1 MKEIGFFFNRYR
13 GRAGCLL
20 ILACALYAS
29 VLLLYEKAARFPGLA
44 WEDPVSV
51 HERRIEP
58 LRAYLPDRG
67 SVGYVT
73 ALEIEKVFARER
85 ALRDVE
91 LLGHFI
97 LTQYTLAPVFVYPR
111 PNLPLV
117 VGNFIGARPDQ
128 ALLDRYGLV
137 PLKDFGD
144 GLILYRRKE

>member
-1 MKEIGFFFNRYR
+1 MGLLFGRYR
-13 GRAGCLL
+13 GRAGYLL
-20 ILACALYAS
+20 LMACALYAS
-29 VLLLYEKAARFPGLA
+29 VLLLYEKAALFPGLSS
-44 WEDPVSV
+44 EDPVSI
-51 HERRIEP
+51 HESRMAP

-67 SVGYVT
+67 AVGYVT
-73 ALEIEKVFARER
+73 ALEIEKIFARER

-111 PNLPLV
+111 PDRPLV

-128 ALLDRYGLV
+128 ALLDHYGLV

>member
-1 MKEIGFFFNRYR
+1 MTKMGFLFSRYR
-13 GRAGCLL
+13 GRAGYLL
-20 ILACALYAS
+20 IMACALYAS
-29 VLLLYEKAARFPGLA
+29 VSFLYEKAALFPGLSS
-44 WEDPVSV
+44 EDPVSV

-67 SVGYVT
+67 AVGYVT

-111 PNLPLV
+111 PDRPLV
-117 VGNFIGARPDQ
+117 VGNFIGTQPDQ

-137 PLKDFGD
+137 PLRDFGD

>member
-1 MKEIGFFFNRYR
+1 MSEMGLLFGRYR
-13 GRAGCLL
+13 GRAGYLL
-20 ILACALYAS
+20 LMACALYAS
-29 VLLLYEKAARFPGLA
+29 VLLLYEKAALFPGLSS
-44 WEDPVSV
+44 EDPVSI
-51 HERRIEP
+51 HESRMEP

-67 SVGYVT
+67 AVGYVT
-73 ALEIEKVFARER
+73 ALEIEKIFARER

-111 PNLPLV
+111 PDRPLV

-128 ALLDRYGLV
+128 ALLDHYGLV

>member
-1 MKEIGFFFNRYR
+1 MGLLFGRYR
-13 GRAGCLL
+13 GRAGYLL
-20 ILACALYAS
+20 LMACALYAS
-29 VLLLYEKAARFPGLA
+29 VLLLYEKAALFPGLSS
-44 WEDPVSV
+44 EDPVSI
-51 HERRIEP
+51 HESRIEP

-67 SVGYVT
+67 AVGYVT
-73 ALEIEKVFARER
+73 ALEIEKIFARER

-111 PNLPLV
+111 PDRPLV

-128 ALLDRYGLV
+128 ALLDHYGLV

-144 GLILYRRKE
+144 GLILCRRKE

>member
-1 MKEIGFFFNRYR
+1 MGGKTSIHNLSR
-13 GRAGCLL
+13 GRAGYLLL
-20 ILACALYAS
+20 IACALYAS
-29 VLLLYEKAARFPGLA
+29 AGLLYGKASGFKDLPA
-44 WEDPVSV
+44 EDPVSV

-67 SVGYVT
+67 AVGYVT

-97 LTQYTLAPVFVYPR
+97 LTQYTLAPVLVYPR
-111 PNLPLV
+111 PDRKLV
-117 VGNFIGARPDQ
+117 VGNFIGYGPDQ
-128 ALLDRYGLV
+128 ALIDRYGLV

>member
-1 MKEIGFFFNRYR
+1 MSEMGFLFNRYR
-13 GRAGCLL
+13 SRAGYLLL
-20 ILACALYAS
+20 ITCALYAS
-29 VLLLYEKAARFPGLA
+29 VLLLYEKAAQFPGLS

-67 SVGYVT
+67 AVGYVT
-73 ALEIEKVFARER
+73 ALDIEKVFARER

-97 LTQYTLAPVFVYPR
+97 LTQYTLAPVFVYAR
-111 PNLPLV
+111 PDRPLV
-117 VGNFIGARPDQ
+117 VGNFIGTRPDQ

-137 PLKDFGD
+137 PLRDFGD

>member
-1 MKEIGFFFNRYR
+1 MGRKDSLLNLYR
-13 GRAGCLL
+13 GRAARILL
-20 ILACALYAS
+20 LACALYAGAG
-29 VLLLYEKAARFPGLA
+29 LLYGKASGLKGLPA
-44 WEDPVSV
+44 EDPVSL

-58 LRAYLPDRG
+58 LRSHLPGRG
-67 SVGYVT
+67 AVGYVT

-111 PNLPLV
+111 PDRPLV
-117 VGNFIGARPDQ
+117 VGNFIGSGPDQ
-128 ALLDRYGLV
+128 ALIDRHGLV
-137 PLKDFGD
+137 PLRDFGD

>member
-1 MKEIGFFFNRYR
+1 MGLLFGRYR
-13 GRAGCLL
+13 GRAGYLL
-20 ILACALYAS
+20 LMACALYAS
-29 VLLLYEKAARFPGLA
+29 VLLLYEKAALFPGLSS
-44 WEDPVSV
+44 EDPVSI
-51 HERRIEP
+51 HESRMEP

-67 SVGYVT
+67 AVGYVT
-73 ALEIEKVFARER
+73 ALEIEKIFARER

-111 PNLPLV
+111 PDRPLV

-128 ALLDRYGLV
+128 ALLDHYGLV

>member
-1 MKEIGFFFNRYR
+1 MDETSSPFARHRSRVAYF
-13 GRAGCLL
+13 LL
-20 ILACALYAS
+20 LACALYAS
-29 VLLLYEKAARFPGLA
+29 GGLLYEKASVFPGLA
-44 WEDPVSV
+44 GKDPVSI
-51 HERRIEP
+51 HERRVEP

-67 SVGYVT
+67 AVGYVT

-85 ALRDVE
+85 DLRDVE

-97 LTQYTLAPVFVYPR
+97 LTQYTLAPVLVYPR
-111 PNLPLV
+111 PDRPLV
-117 VGNFIGARPDQ
+117 VGNFINTEPDQ

>member
-1 MKEIGFFFNRYR
+1 MGLLFGRYR
-13 GRAGCLL
+13 GRAGYLL
-20 ILACALYAS
+20 LMACALYAS
-29 VLLLYEKAARFPGLA
+29 VLLLYEKAALFPGLSS
-44 WEDPVSV
+44 EDPVSI
-51 HERRIEP
+51 HESRIEP

-67 SVGYVT
+67 AVGYVT
-73 ALEIEKVFARER
+73 ALEIEKIFARER

-111 PNLPLV
+111 PDRPLV

-128 ALLDRYGLV
+128 ALLDHYGLV

>member
-1 MKEIGFFFNRYR
+1 MGLFFSRYR
-13 GRAGCLL
+13 GRAAYLL
-20 ILACALYAS
+20 IMACALYAS
-29 VLLLYEKAARFPGLA
+29 VVLLYEKAALFPGLSS
-44 WEDPVSV
+44 EDPVSV

-67 SVGYVT
+67 AVGYVT

-97 LTQYTLAPVFVYPR
+97 LTQYSLAPVFVCPR
-111 PNLPLV
+111 PDRALV
-117 VGNFIGARPDQ
+117 VGNFIGALPDR
-128 ALLDRYGLV
+128 ALLDRHGLV